1 MRSSRT
7 TMAAAPSIG
16 ATRACTYD
24 STPIA
29 STRTRARLIRLG
41 RSDGHS
47 RADVRLDFEHMAI
60 DRSVVEKAAGLAR
73 IALTPDEVERFTG
86 QLSVV
91 LTAVERLKDVDT
103 EKVSPTASVLPV
115 SNVMREDEIR
125 PGLSREE
132 ALANAPKGGRDGEF
146 FRVQQVLEERP

>member
-1 MRSSRT
+1 
-7 TMAAAPSIG
+7 
-16 ATRACTYD
+16 
-24 STPIA
+24 
-29 STRTRARLIRLG
+29 
-41 RSDGHS
+41 
-47 RADVRLDFEHMAI
+47 VAI
-60 DRSVVEKAAGLAR
+60 NRSVVERAAGLAR
-73 IALTPDEVERFTG
+73 IALSSEEVERFTG

-91 LTAVERLKDVDT
+91 LEAVARLAEVDT

-132 ALANAPKGGRDGEF
+132 ALANAPKDGRDGEF

>member
-1 MRSSRT
+1 
-7 TMAAAPSIG
+7 
-16 ATRACTYD
+16 
-24 STPIA
+24 
-29 STRTRARLIRLG
+29 
-41 RSDGHS
+41 
-47 RADVRLDFEHMAI
+47 MAI

-73 IALTPDEVERFTG
+73 IALTSEEVERFTG

-91 LTAVERLKDVDT
+91 LKAVERLKEVDT

-125 PGLSREE
+125 PGLSRDE
-132 ALANAPKGGRDGEF
+132 ALANAPKGGRAGEF

>member
-1 MRSSRT
+1 
-7 TMAAAPSIG
+7 
-16 ATRACTYD
+16 
-24 STPIA
+24 
-29 STRTRARLIRLG
+29 
-41 RSDGHS
+41 
-47 RADVRLDFEHMAI
+47 MAI

-73 IALTPDEVERFTG
+73 IALTPEEVERFTG

-91 LTAVERLKDVDT
+91 LTAVERLKEVDT

-115 SNVMREDEIR
+115 SNVMRDDEIR
-125 PGLSREE
+125 LGLSRDE

>member
-1 MRSSRT
+1 
-7 TMAAAPSIG
+7 
-16 ATRACTYD
+16 
-24 STPIA
+24 
-29 STRTRARLIRLG
+29 
-41 RSDGHS
+41 
-47 RADVRLDFEHMAI
+47 VAI

-73 IALTPDEVERFTG
+73 IGLTPEEVERFTG

-91 LTAVERLKDVDT
+91 LQAVERLKDVDT

-115 SNVMREDEIR
+115 SNVMRADEIR
-125 PGLSREE
+125 PGLAREE